1 MADAQLISMLRTG
14 QEDLQ
19 WFDSNLDKL
28 IKEFNNQFIAFR
40 NKEVIESR
48 EYLDQLLASLK
59 EQNIDASNVF
69 IKFVS
74 KIKSIL

>member
-1 MADAQLISMLRTG
+1 MTDAQLVSMIRNG

-28 IKEFNNQFIAFR
+28 MKEFNNQFIAFR
-40 NKEVIESR
+40 NKEVIESS
-48 EYLDQLLASLK
+48 EDLEKLVSSLK
-59 EQNIDASNVF
+59 KQNIETSNVF